1 MQAIGM
7 IETKGLLASIEA
19 ADAMVKSANV
29 NILEKV
35 YIGGGYVSITITGDI
50 GAVKSAVDAGV
61 SAVNR
66 LNEKSLVSHH
76 VIARPHYDLER
87 IIETTPAIDRKE
99 KDSKQVIP
107 EEIASEDS
115 YDKGKLPIE
124 EIDKIDKI
132 DKNLEEKSLVN
143 MVEKAVNEVLQNE
156 IIEDLEIESLD
167 NEDNGEELEAD
178 LNKEEIDKMVDEKGL
193 EEAIG
198 LLNNLKISKVRKLV
212 REYKELE
219 LTNKTISKMDKKTLI
234 SKLKENYKKK

>member
-1 MQAIGM
+1 
-7 IETKGLLASIEA
+7 
-19 ADAMVKSANV
+19 
-29 NILEKV
+29 
-35 YIGGGYVSITITGDI
+35 
-50 GAVKSAVDAGV
+50 
-61 SAVNR
+61 
-66 LNEKSLVSHH
+66 
-76 VIARPHYDLER
+76 
-87 IIETTPAIDRKE
+87 
-99 KDSKQVIP
+99 
-107 EEIASEDS
+107 
-115 YDKGKLPIE
+115 
-124 EIDKIDKI
+124 
-132 DKNLEEKSLVN
+132 

>member
-76 VIARPHYDLER
+76 VIARPHYDLES

-124 EIDKIDKI
+124 EI

>member
-76 VIARPHYDLER
+76 VIARPHYDLES

-107 EEIASEDS
+107 EEIASEES

-124 EIDKIDKI
+124 EIDKI

>member
-76 VIARPHYDLER
+76 VIARPHYDLES

-99 KDSKQVIP
+99 KDSKQVIS

-124 EIDKIDKI
+124 EIDKIDKNI
-132 DKNLEEKSLVN
+132 EEKSLVN

-167 NEDNGEELEAD
+167 NGEELEAD
-178 LNKEEIDKMVDEKGL
+178 LNKEEIDKMVHEKGL

>member
-76 VIARPHYDLER
+76 VIARPHYDLES

-99 KDSKQVIP
+99 KNSKQVIT

-124 EIDKIDKI
+124 EIDNI

-143 MVEKAVNEVLQNE
+143 MVEKSVNEILQNE
-156 IIEDLEIESLD
+156 ITEDFKIETLDTEGGIEES
-167 NEDNGEELEAD
+167 EVD
-178 LNKEEIDKMVDEKGL
+178 LNKEEMDKMVEEKGL
-193 EEAIG
+193 EEALE

-212 REYKELE
+212 RDYKEFE

-234 SKLKENYKKK
+234 SKLRENYKKN

>member
-7 IETKGLLASIEA
+7 IETKGVLASIEA

-76 VIARPHYDLER
+76 VIARPHYDLES
-87 IIETTPAIDRKE
+87 IIETTSAIERKE
-99 KDSKQVIP
+99 KASKQLFPDEIVL
-107 EEIASEDS
+107 EEIHENKESS
-115 YDKGKLPIE
+115 IE
-124 EIDKIDKI
+124 EINEDKRKLEDKA
-132 DKNLEEKSLVN
+132 LVN

-167 NEDNGEELEAD
+167 NDEELEAD
-178 LNKEEIDKMVDEKGL
+178 LNKEEIDKMVHEKGL

>member
-76 VIARPHYDLER
+76 VIARPHYDLES

-124 EIDKIDKI
+124 EI

-193 EEAIG
+193 EEGIG

>member
-76 VIARPHYDLER
+76 VIARPHYDLES

-99 KDSKQVIP
+99 KDSK
-107 EEIASEDS
+107 
-115 YDKGKLPIE
+115 YY
-124 EIDKIDKI
+124 
-132 DKNLEEKSLVN
+132 
-143 MVEKAVNEVLQNE
+143 
-156 IIEDLEIESLD
+156 
-167 NEDNGEELEAD
+167 
-178 LNKEEIDKMVDEKGL
+178 KMK
-193 EEAIG
+193 
-198 LLNNLKISKVRKLV
+198 
-212 REYKELE
+212 
-219 LTNKTISKMDKKTLI
+219 
-234 SKLKENYKKK
+234 

>member
-124 EIDKIDKI
+124 EIDK
-132 DKNLEEKSLVN
+132 NLEEKSLVN

-178 LNKEEIDKMVDEKGL
+178 LNKEEIDNMVDEKGL

>member
-50 GAVKSAVDAGV
+50 GAVKSAVNAGV

-76 VIARPHYDLER
+76 VIARPHYDLES
-87 IIETTPAIDRKE
+87 IIETIPVIDRKE

-107 EEIASEDS
+107 EEIASEES

-124 EIDKIDKI
+124 GIDKI

-143 MVEKAVNEVLQNE
+143 MVEKAVNQVLQNE

>member
-76 VIARPHYDLER
+76 VIARPHYDLES

-124 EIDKIDKI
+124 EIDK
-132 DKNLEEKSLVN
+132 NLEEKSLVN
-143 MVEKAVNEVLQNE
+143 MLEKAVNEVLQNE

>member
-76 VIARPHYDLER
+76 VIARPHYDLES

-99 KDSKQVIP
+99 KDSKQVISG
-107 EEIASEDS
+107 EIASEDS

-124 EIDKIDKI
+124 EIDKIDKNI
-132 DKNLEEKSLVN
+132 EEKSLVN

>member
-76 VIARPHYDLER
+76 VIARPHYDLES

-99 KDSKQVIP
+99 KDSKQVIS

-115 YDKGKLPIE
+115 YDNGKLPIE
-124 EIDKIDKI
+124 EIDKIDKNI
-132 DKNLEEKSLVN
+132 EEKSLVN

>member
-76 VIARPHYDLER
+76 VIARPHYDLES

-124 EIDKIDKI
+124 EIDKI

>member
-76 VIARPHYDLER
+76 VIARPHYDLES

-124 EIDKIDKI
+124 EIDKI

-198 LLNNLKISKVRKLV
+198 LLNNLKISKIRKLV